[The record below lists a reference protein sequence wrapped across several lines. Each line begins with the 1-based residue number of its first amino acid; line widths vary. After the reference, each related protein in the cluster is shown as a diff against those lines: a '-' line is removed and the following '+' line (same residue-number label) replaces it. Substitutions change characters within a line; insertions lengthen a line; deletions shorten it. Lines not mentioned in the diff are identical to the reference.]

1 MELQL
6 PRGMRDFPPEEK
18 ILRDDVIATLK
29 EVFELYGFSPLETP
43 VVERWEVLS
52 AKYSGGEEIL
62 KETFKLTDQG
72 GRDLGLRYD
81 LTVPL
86 ARFVGMNPTMKRPFK
101 RYQIGTVYRDGP
113 IKKGRTREFYQCDAD
128 IVGSSSPLADAECVQ
143 LALDIFEHLGIDV
156 VVKINNRKVLS
167 ELARA
172 AAVPEDLT
180 DAAILSLD
188 KLEKIGPDE
197 VLREMAE
204 RGIPRASAER
214 FLSGAQDPKALK
226 NSAGYRELEP
236 VLNALQ
242 DARVVWTPSLA
253 RGLSYYTGT
262 IYEVYAK
269 GSQVT
274 GSLAAGGRYDK
285 MIGQFLGG
293 SEEIPAVGI
302 SFGLE
307 PIVEV
312 LKEKSTD
319 IPRRKT
325 VTQVY
330 VIPFKNL
337 LGEGRRVCQQ
347 LRRAGIKTDIDF
359 SAKGISDGLKYAN
372 AYDIPFVVL
381 VGPDEVAQGKVKLRD
396 MRSGQEYLLTV
407 EEAAHHILKLFPL
420 DQRRKYGQALA
431 VEQDQDTAH

>member
-18 ILRDDVIATLK
+18 ILRDEVISVLK
-29 EVFELYGFSPLETP
+29 GIFELYGFSPLETP

-72 GRDLGLRYD
+72 GRQLGLRYD

-86 ARFVGMNPTMKRPFK
+86 ARFVGMNPTIKRPFK

-143 LALDIFEHLGIDV
+143 LALDVFEKLGIDV
-156 VVKINNRKVLS
+156 EVKINNRKVLY
-167 ELARA
+167 ELAQA
-172 AAVPEDLT
+172 AEIPEELT
-180 DAAILSLD
+180 EAAILSLD
-188 KLEKIGPDE
+188 KLEKIGPDG
-197 VLREMAE
+197 VLREMIE
-204 RGIPRASAER
+204 RGIARVSAER
-214 FLSGAQDPKALK
+214 FLSGAQDREALK
-226 NSAGYRELEP
+226 KGEGYRELEP
-236 VLNALQ
+236 VLSALQ
-242 DARVVWTPSLA
+242 DPRVVWTPSLA

-269 GSQVT
+269 NSSVT
-274 GSLAAGGRYDK
+274 GSLAAGGRYDN

-293 SEEIPAVGI
+293 SEKIPAVGI

-307 PIVEV
+307 PILEV
-312 LKEKSTD
+312 LKEKHSER
-319 IPRRKT
+319 IVRKT

-330 VIPFKNL
+330 VIPFKTL
-337 LGEGRRVCQQ
+337 LAEGRAICQQ
-347 LRRAGIKTDIDF
+347 LRRAGIKTDMDF

-372 AYDIPFVVL
+372 AYEIPFVVI
-381 VGPDEVAQGKVKLRD
+381 VGPDEVAAGKVKLRD
-396 MRSGQEYLLTV
+396 MRSGEEKLLTV
-407 EEAAHHILKLFPL
+407 DEVPHQIKSQEKKSP
-420 DQRRKYGQALA
+420 
-431 VEQDQDTAH
+431 

>member
-18 ILRDDVIATLK
+18 ILRDEVISVLK
-29 EVFELYGFSPLETP
+29 GIFELYGFSPLETP

-72 GRDLGLRYD
+72 GRQLGLRYD

-86 ARFVGMNPTMKRPFK
+86 ARFVGMNPTIKRPFK

-143 LALDIFEHLGIDV
+143 LALDVFEKLGIDV
-156 VVKINNRKVLS
+156 EVKINNRKVLY
-167 ELARA
+167 ELAQA
-172 AAVPEDLT
+172 AEIPEELT
-180 DAAILSLD
+180 EAAILSLD
-188 KLEKIGPDE
+188 KLEKIGPDG
-197 VLREMAE
+197 VLREMIE
-204 RGIPRASAER
+204 RGIARTSAER
-214 FLSGAQDPKALK
+214 FLSGAQDREALK
-226 NSAGYRELEP
+226 KGEGYRELEP
-236 VLNALQ
+236 VLSALR
-242 DARVVWTPSLA
+242 DPRVVWTPSLA

-269 GSQVT
+269 NSSVT
-274 GSLAAGGRYDK
+274 GSLAAGGRYDN

-293 SEEIPAVGI
+293 SEKIPAVGI

-307 PIVEV
+307 PILEV
-312 LKEKSTD
+312 LKEKHPNR
-319 IPRRKT
+319 IMRKT

-330 VIPFKNL
+330 VIPFKTL
-337 LGEGRRVCQQ
+337 LAEGRAICQQ
-347 LRRAGIKTDIDF
+347 LRRAGIKTDMDF

-372 AYDIPFVVL
+372 AYEIPFVVI
-381 VGPDEVAQGKVKLRD
+381 VGPDEVAAGKVKLRD
-396 MRSGQEYLLTV
+396 MRSGEEKLLTV
-407 EEAAHHILKLFPL
+407 DEVPHQIKSQEKKSP
-420 DQRRKYGQALA
+420 
-431 VEQDQDTAH
+431 

>member
-18 ILRDDVIATLK
+18 ILRDEVISVLK
-29 EVFELYGFSPLETP
+29 GIFELYGFSPLETP

-72 GRDLGLRYD
+72 GRQLGLRYD

-86 ARFVGMNPTMKRPFK
+86 ARFVGMNPTIKRPFK

-128 IVGSSSPLADAECVQ
+128 IVGSSSPLADVECVQ
-143 LALDIFEHLGIDV
+143 LALDVFEKLGIDV
-156 VVKINNRKVLS
+156 EVKINNRKVLY
-167 ELARA
+167 ELAQA
-172 AAVPEDLT
+172 AEIPEELT
-180 DAAILSLD
+180 EAAILSLD
-188 KLEKIGPDE
+188 KLEKTGPDE
-197 VLREMAE
+197 VLREMTE
-204 RGIPRASAER
+204 RGIARASATR
-214 FLSGAQDPKALK
+214 FLSGAQDREALK
-226 NSAGYRELEP
+226 KGEGYRELEP
-236 VLNALQ
+236 VLSALQ
-242 DARVVWTPSLA
+242 DPRVVWTPSLA

-269 GSQVT
+269 NSSVT
-274 GSLAAGGRYDK
+274 GSLAAGGRYDN

-293 SEEIPAVGI
+293 SEKIPAVGI

-307 PIVEV
+307 PILEV
-312 LKEKSTD
+312 LKEKHSER
-319 IPRRKT
+319 IVRKT

-330 VIPFKNL
+330 VIPFKTL
-337 LGEGRRVCQQ
+337 LAEGRAICQQ
-347 LRRAGIKTDIDF
+347 LRRAGIKTDMDF

-372 AYDIPFVVL
+372 AYEIPFVVI
-381 VGPDEVAQGKVKLRD
+381 VGPDEVAAGKVKLRD
-396 MRSGQEYLLTV
+396 MRSGEEKLLTV
-407 EEAAHHILKLFPL
+407 DEVPHQIKSQEGRSP
-420 DQRRKYGQALA
+420 
-431 VEQDQDTAH
+431 

>member
-18 ILRDDVIATLK
+18 ILRDEVIATLK
-29 EVFELYGFSPLETP
+29 DVFELYGFSPLETP

-62 KETFKLTDQG
+62 KETFKLKDQG

-86 ARFVGMNPTMKRPFK
+86 ARFVGMNPMIKRPFK

-143 LALDIFEHLGIDV
+143 LALDVFERLGVDV
-156 VVKINNRKVLS
+156 IVKINNRKILS
-167 ELARA
+167 EMARLAS
-172 AAVPEDLT
+172 VPQDLT

-188 KLEKIGPDE
+188 KLEKIGSDE
-197 VLREMAE
+197 VIREMVE

-214 FLSGAQDPKALK
+214 FLSGAQDPQALK
-226 NSAGYRELEP
+226 NSEGYCELEP
-236 VLNALQ
+236 VLNTLQ

-269 GSQVT
+269 DSSVT
-274 GSLAAGGRYDK
+274 GSLAAGGRYDN
-285 MIGQFLGG
+285 MIGQFLE
-293 SEEIPAVGI
+293 STEKIPAVGI

-307 PIVEV
+307 PILEV
-312 LKEKSTD
+312 LKEQRED
-319 IPRRKT
+319 LPVRKT

-337 LGEGRRVCQQ
+337 LAEGRRVCQQ
-347 LRRAGIKTDIDF
+347 LRRAGIKTDMDF

-372 AYDIPFVVL
+372 AYNIPFVVI
-381 VGPDEVAQGKVKLRD
+381 VGPDEVAQSRVKLRD
-396 MRSGQEYLLTV
+396 MQSGEERLLTV
-407 EEAAHHILKLFPL
+407 EEVA
-420 DQRRKYGQALA
+420 QWLA
-431 VEQDQDTAH
+431 KQSE

>member
-18 ILRDDVIATLK
+18 ILRDETISVLK
-29 EVFELYGFSPLETP
+29 GIFELYGFSPLETP

-72 GRDLGLRYD
+72 GRQLGLRYD

-86 ARFVGMNPTMKRPFK
+86 ARFVGMNPTIKRPFK

-143 LALDIFEHLGIDV
+143 LALDVFEKLGIDV
-156 VVKINNRKVLS
+156 EVKINNRKVLY
-167 ELARA
+167 ELAQA
-172 AAVPEDLT
+172 AEIPEELT
-180 DAAILSLD
+180 EAAILSLD
-188 KLEKIGPDE
+188 KLEKIGPDG
-197 VLREMAE
+197 VLREMIE
-204 RGIPRASAER
+204 RGIARVSAER
-214 FLSGAQDPKALK
+214 FLLGAQDREALK
-226 NSAGYRELEP
+226 KGEGYRELEP
-236 VLNALQ
+236 VLSALQ
-242 DARVVWTPSLA
+242 DPRVVWTPSLA

-269 GSQVT
+269 NSSVT
-274 GSLAAGGRYDK
+274 GSLAAGGRYDN

-293 SEEIPAVGI
+293 SEKIPAVGI

-307 PIVEV
+307 PILEV
-312 LKEKSTD
+312 LKEKHPNR
-319 IPRRKT
+319 IMRKT

-330 VIPFKNL
+330 VIPFKTL
-337 LGEGRRVCQQ
+337 LAEGRAICQQ
-347 LRRAGIKTDIDF
+347 LRRAGIKTDMDF

-372 AYDIPFVVL
+372 AYEIPFVVI
-381 VGPDEVAQGKVKLRD
+381 VGPDEVAAGKVKLRD
-396 MRSGQEYLLTV
+396 MRSGEEKLLTV
-407 EEAAHHILKLFPL
+407 DEVPHQIKSQEKRSP
-420 DQRRKYGQALA
+420 
-431 VEQDQDTAH
+431 

>member
-6 PRGMRDFPPEEK
+6 PRGMRDFSPEEK
-18 ILRDDVIATLK
+18 ILRDEVISILK
-29 EVFELYGFSPLETP
+29 RVFELYGFSPLETP

-72 GRDLGLRYD
+72 GRQLGLRYD

-86 ARFVGMNPTMKRPFK
+86 ARFVGMNPTIKRPFK

-143 LALDIFEHLGIDV
+143 LALDVFEKLGIDV
-156 VVKINNRKVLS
+156 EVKINNRKVLY
-167 ELARA
+167 ELAQA
-172 AAVPEDLT
+172 AEIPEELT
-180 DAAILSLD
+180 EAAILSLD

-197 VLREMAE
+197 VLREMTE
-204 RGIPRASAER
+204 RGIARTSAER
-214 FLSGAQDPKALK
+214 FLSGAQDREALK
-226 NSAGYRELEP
+226 KGEGYRELEP
-236 VLNALQ
+236 VLSALR
-242 DARVVWTPSLA
+242 DPRVVWTPSLA

-269 GSQVT
+269 NSSVT
-274 GSLAAGGRYDK
+274 GSLAAGGRYDN

-293 SEEIPAVGI
+293 SEKIPAVGI

-307 PIVEV
+307 PILEV
-312 LKEKSTD
+312 LKEKHSER
-319 IPRRKT
+319 IVRKT

-330 VIPFKNL
+330 VIPFKTL
-337 LGEGRRVCQQ
+337 LAEGRAICQQ
-347 LRRAGIKTDIDF
+347 LRRAGIKTDMDF
-359 SAKGISDGLKYAN
+359 SAKGISDGLKYGVW
-372 AYDIPFVVL
+372 YQYGTHRPQL
-381 VGPDEVAQGKVKLRD
+381 VFRMLLR
-396 MRSGQEYLLTV
+396 LLV
-407 EEAAHHILKLFPL
+407 I
-420 DQRRKYGQALA
+420 DSCS
-431 VEQDQDTAH
+431 

>member
-29 EVFELYGFSPLETP
+29 EIFERYGFSPLETP

-62 KETFKLTDQG
+62 KETFRLKDQG

-86 ARFVGMNPTMKRPFK
+86 ARFVGMNPTIKRPFK

-113 IKKGRTREFYQCDAD
+113 IKKGRAREFYQCDAD

-143 LALDIFEHLGIDV
+143 LALDVFERLGTDV
-156 VVKINNRKVLS
+156 IVKINNRKVLY
-167 ELARA
+167 ELARTA
-172 AAVPEDLT
+172 HVPENLAE
-180 DAAILSLD
+180 AAILSLD
-188 KLEKIGPDE
+188 KLEKIGSDG
-197 VLREMAE
+197 VIREMVE
-204 RGIPRASAER
+204 RGIPSTSAAR
-214 FLSGAQDPKALK
+214 FLAGAQDREHLK
-226 NSAGYRELEP
+226 NSDGYRELEP
-236 VLNALQ
+236 VLHSLQ

-269 GSQVT
+269 DSSVT
-274 GSLAAGGRYDK
+274 GSVAAGGRYDN

-293 SEEIPAVGI
+293 TEKIPAVGI

-307 PIVEV
+307 PILEV
-312 LKEKSTD
+312 LKE
-319 IPRRKT
+319 RRRDLPVCKT
-325 VTQVY
+325 VTHAY
-330 VIPFKNL
+330 VIPFKGL
-337 LGEGRRVCQQ
+337 LAEGRGICQQ
-347 LRRAGIKTDIDF
+347 LRRAGIKTDMDF
-359 SAKGISDGLKYAN
+359 SAKGIRDGLKYAN
-372 AYDIPFVVL
+372 AYNIPFVVI
-381 VGPDEVAQGKVKLRD
+381 VGPDEIAQGKVKLRD
-396 MRSGQEYLLTV
+396 MRSGEEQVLTV
-407 EEAAHHILKLFPL
+407 AALIEKLR
-420 DQRRKYGQALA
+420 QG
-431 VEQDQDTAH
+431 E

>member
-18 ILRDDVIATLK
+18 ILRDEVISVLK
-29 EVFELYGFSPLETP
+29 GIFELYGFSPLETP

-72 GRDLGLRYD
+72 GRQLGLRYD

-86 ARFVGMNPTMKRPFK
+86 ARFVGMNPTIKRPFK

-143 LALDIFEHLGIDV
+143 LALDVFEKLGIDV
-156 VVKINNRKVLS
+156 EVKINNRKVLY
-167 ELARA
+167 ELAQA
-172 AAVPEDLT
+172 AEIPEELT
-180 DAAILSLD
+180 EAAILSLD
-188 KLEKIGPDE
+188 KLEKIGPDG
-197 VLREMAE
+197 VLREMIE
-204 RGIPRASAER
+204 RGIARVSAER
-214 FLSGAQDPKALK
+214 FLSGAQDREALK
-226 NSAGYRELEP
+226 KGEGYRELEP
-236 VLNALQ
+236 VLSALQ
-242 DARVVWTPSLA
+242 DPRVVWTPSLA

-269 GSQVT
+269 NSSVT
-274 GSLAAGGRYDK
+274 GSLAAGGRYDN

-293 SEEIPAVGI
+293 SEKIPAVGI

-307 PIVEV
+307 PILEV
-312 LKEKSTD
+312 LKEKHPER
-319 IPRRKT
+319 IVRKT

-330 VIPFKNL
+330 VIPFKTL
-337 LGEGRRVCQQ
+337 LAEGRAICQQ
-347 LRRAGIKTDIDF
+347 LRRAGIKTDMDF

-372 AYDIPFVVL
+372 AYEIPFVVI
-381 VGPDEVAQGKVKLRD
+381 VGPDEVAAGKVKLRD
-396 MRSGQEYLLTV
+396 MRSGEEKLLTV
-407 EEAAHHILKLFPL
+407 DEVPHQIKSQEGRSP
-420 DQRRKYGQALA
+420 
-431 VEQDQDTAH
+431 

>member
-1 MELQL
+1 LRVWSLAVKVNSMELQL

-18 ILRDDVIATLK
+18 ILRDEVISVLK
-29 EVFELYGFSPLETP
+29 GIFELYGFSPLETP

-72 GRDLGLRYD
+72 GRQLGLRYD

-86 ARFVGMNPTMKRPFK
+86 ARFVGMNPTIKRPFK

-143 LALDIFEHLGIDV
+143 LALDVFEKLGIDV
-156 VVKINNRKVLS
+156 EVKINNRKVLY
-167 ELARA
+167 ELAQA
-172 AAVPEDLT
+172 AEIPEELT
-180 DAAILSLD
+180 EAAILSLD
-188 KLEKIGPDE
+188 KLEKIGPDG
-197 VLREMAE
+197 VLREMIE
-204 RGIPRASAER
+204 RGIARVSAER
-214 FLSGAQDPKALK
+214 FLSGAQDREALK
-226 NSAGYRELEP
+226 KGEGYRELEP
-236 VLNALQ
+236 VLSALR
-242 DARVVWTPSLA
+242 DPRVVWTPSLA

-269 GSQVT
+269 NSSVT
-274 GSLAAGGRYDK
+274 GSLAAGGRYDN

-293 SEEIPAVGI
+293 SEKIPAVGI

-307 PIVEV
+307 PILEV
-312 LKEKSTD
+312 LKEKHPNR
-319 IPRRKT
+319 IMRKT

-330 VIPFKNL
+330 VIPFKTL
-337 LGEGRRVCQQ
+337 LAEGRAICQQ
-347 LRRAGIKTDIDF
+347 LRRAGIKTDMDF

-372 AYDIPFVVL
+372 AYEIPFVVI
-381 VGPDEVAQGKVKLRD
+381 VGPDEVAAGKVKLRD
-396 MRSGQEYLLTV
+396 MRSGEEKLLTV
-407 EEAAHHILKLFPL
+407 DEVPHQIKSQEKKSP
-420 DQRRKYGQALA
+420 
-431 VEQDQDTAH
+431 

>member
-18 ILRDDVIATLK
+18 ILRDEVISVLK
-29 EVFELYGFSPLETP
+29 GIFELYGFSPLETP
-43 VVERWEVLS
+43 IVERWEVLS

-72 GRDLGLRYD
+72 GRQLGLRYD

-86 ARFVGMNPTMKRPFK
+86 ARFVGMNPTIKRPFK

-143 LALDIFEHLGIDV
+143 LALDVFEKLGIDV
-156 VVKINNRKVLS
+156 EVKINNRKVLY
-167 ELARA
+167 ELAQA
-172 AAVPEDLT
+172 AEIPEELT
-180 DAAILSLD
+180 EAAILSLD
-188 KLEKIGPDE
+188 KLEKIGPDG
-197 VLREMAE
+197 VLREMIE
-204 RGIPRASAER
+204 RGIARVSAER
-214 FLSGAQDPKALK
+214 FLSGAQDREALK
-226 NSAGYRELEP
+226 KGEGYRELEP
-236 VLNALQ
+236 VLSALQ
-242 DARVVWTPSLA
+242 DPRVVWTPSLA

-269 GSQVT
+269 NSSVT
-274 GSLAAGGRYDK
+274 GSLAAGGRYDN

-293 SEEIPAVGI
+293 SEKIPAVGI

-307 PIVEV
+307 PILEV
-312 LKEKSTD
+312 LKEKHPNR
-319 IPRRKT
+319 IMRKT

-330 VIPFKNL
+330 VIPFKTL
-337 LGEGRRVCQQ
+337 LAEGRAICQQ
-347 LRRAGIKTDIDF
+347 LRRAGIKTDMDF

-372 AYDIPFVVL
+372 AYEIPFVVI
-381 VGPDEVAQGKVKLRD
+381 VGPDEVAAGKVKLRD
-396 MRSGQEYLLTV
+396 MRSGEEKLLTV
-407 EEAAHHILKLFPL
+407 DEVPHQIKSQEKKSP
-420 DQRRKYGQALA
+420 
-431 VEQDQDTAH
+431 

>member
-18 ILRDDVIATLK
+18 ILRDEVISVLK
-29 EVFELYGFSPLETP
+29 GIFELYGFSPLETP

-72 GRDLGLRYD
+72 GRQLGLRYD

-86 ARFVGMNPTMKRPFK
+86 ARFVGMNPTIKRPFK

-143 LALDIFEHLGIDV
+143 LALDVFEKLGIDV
-156 VVKINNRKVLS
+156 EVKINNRKVLY
-167 ELARA
+167 ELAQA
-172 AAVPEDLT
+172 AEIPEELT
-180 DAAILSLD
+180 EAAILSLD
-188 KLEKIGPDE
+188 KLEKIGPDG
-197 VLREMAE
+197 VLREMIE
-204 RGIPRASAER
+204 RGIARTSAER
-214 FLSGAQDPKALK
+214 FLSGAQDREALK
-226 NSAGYRELEP
+226 KGEGYRELEP
-236 VLNALQ
+236 VLSALQ
-242 DARVVWTPSLA
+242 DPRVVWTPSLA

-269 GSQVT
+269 NSSVT
-274 GSLAAGGRYDK
+274 GSLAAGGRYDN

-293 SEEIPAVGI
+293 SEKIPAVGI

-307 PIVEV
+307 PILEV
-312 LKEKSTD
+312 LKEKHPNR
-319 IPRRKT
+319 IMRKT

-330 VIPFKNL
+330 VIPFKTL
-337 LGEGRRVCQQ
+337 LAEGRAICQQ
-347 LRRAGIKTDIDF
+347 LRRAGIKTDMDF

-372 AYDIPFVVL
+372 AYEIPFVVI
-381 VGPDEVAQGKVKLRD
+381 VGPDEVAAGKVKLRD
-396 MRSGQEYLLTV
+396 MRSGEEKLLTV
-407 EEAAHHILKLFPL
+407 DEVPHQIKS
-420 DQRRKYGQALA
+420 Q
-431 VEQDQDTAH
+431 

>member
-18 ILRDDVIATLK
+18 ILRDEVISVLK
-29 EVFELYGFSPLETP
+29 GIFELYGFSPLETP

-72 GRDLGLRYD
+72 GRQLGLRYD

-86 ARFVGMNPTMKRPFK
+86 ARFVGMNPTIKRPFK

-143 LALDIFEHLGIDV
+143 LALDVFEKLGIDV
-156 VVKINNRKVLS
+156 EVKINNRKVLY
-167 ELARA
+167 ELAQA
-172 AAVPEDLT
+172 AEIPEELT
-180 DAAILSLD
+180 EAAILSLD
-188 KLEKIGPDE
+188 KLEKIGPDG
-197 VLREMAE
+197 VLREMIE
-204 RGIPRASAER
+204 RGIARVSAER
-214 FLSGAQDPKALK
+214 FLLGAQDREALK
-226 NSAGYRELEP
+226 NGDGYRELEP
-236 VLNALQ
+236 VLSALQ
-242 DARVVWTPSLA
+242 DPRVVWTPSLA

-269 GSQVT
+269 NSSVT
-274 GSLAAGGRYDK
+274 GSLAAGGRYDN

-293 SEEIPAVGI
+293 SEKIPAVGI

-307 PIVEV
+307 PILEV
-312 LKEKSTD
+312 LKEKHPNR
-319 IPRRKT
+319 IMRKT

-330 VIPFKNL
+330 VIPFKTL
-337 LGEGRRVCQQ
+337 LAEGRAICQQ
-347 LRRAGIKTDIDF
+347 LRRAGIKTDMDF

-372 AYDIPFVVL
+372 AYEIPFVVI
-381 VGPDEVAQGKVKLRD
+381 VGPDEVAAGKVKLRD
-396 MRSGQEYLLTV
+396 MRSGEEKLLTV
-407 EEAAHHILKLFPL
+407 DEVPHQIKPQEGRSP
-420 DQRRKYGQALA
+420 
-431 VEQDQDTAH
+431 

>member
-18 ILRDDVIATLK
+18 ILRDEVISVLK
-29 EVFELYGFSPLETP
+29 GIFELYGFSPLETP
-43 VVERWEVLS
+43 IVERWEVLS

-72 GRDLGLRYD
+72 GRQLGLRYD

-86 ARFVGMNPTMKRPFK
+86 ARFVGMNPTIKRPFK

-143 LALDIFEHLGIDV
+143 LALDVFEKLGIDV
-156 VVKINNRKVLS
+156 EVKINNRKVLY
-167 ELARA
+167 ELAQA
-172 AAVPEDLT
+172 AEIPEELT
-180 DAAILSLD
+180 EAAILSLD
-188 KLEKIGPDE
+188 KLEKIGPDG
-197 VLREMAE
+197 VLREMIE
-204 RGIPRASAER
+204 RGIARTSAER
-214 FLSGAQDPKALK
+214 FLSGAQDREALK
-226 NSAGYRELEP
+226 KGEGYRELEP
-236 VLNALQ
+236 VLSALQ
-242 DARVVWTPSLA
+242 DPRVVWTPSLA

-269 GSQVT
+269 NSSVT
-274 GSLAAGGRYDK
+274 GSLAAGGRYDN

-293 SEEIPAVGI
+293 SEKIPAVGI

-307 PIVEV
+307 PILEV
-312 LKEKSTD
+312 LKEKHPNR
-319 IPRRKT
+319 IMRKT

-330 VIPFKNL
+330 VIPFKTL
-337 LGEGRRVCQQ
+337 LAEGRAICQQ
-347 LRRAGIKTDIDF
+347 LRRAGIKTDMDF

-372 AYDIPFVVL
+372 AYEIPFVVI
-381 VGPDEVAQGKVKLRD
+381 VGPDEVAAGKVKLRD
-396 MRSGQEYLLTV
+396 MRSGEEKLLTV
-407 EEAAHHILKLFPL
+407 DEVPHQIKSQEKKSP
-420 DQRRKYGQALA
+420 
-431 VEQDQDTAH
+431 

>member
-18 ILRDDVIATLK
+18 ILRDEVISVLK
-29 EVFELYGFSPLETP
+29 GIFELYGFSPLETP

-72 GRDLGLRYD
+72 GRQLGLRYD

-86 ARFVGMNPTMKRPFK
+86 ARFVGMNPTIKRPFK

-143 LALDIFEHLGIDV
+143 LALDVFEKLGIDV
-156 VVKINNRKVLS
+156 EVKINNRKVLY
-167 ELARA
+167 ELAQA
-172 AAVPEDLT
+172 AEIPEELT
-180 DAAILSLD
+180 EAAILSLD
-188 KLEKIGPDE
+188 KLEKIGPDG
-197 VLREMAE
+197 VLREMIE
-204 RGIPRASAER
+204 RGIARVSAER
-214 FLSGAQDPKALK
+214 FLSGAQDREALK
-226 NSAGYRELEP
+226 NGDGYRELEP
-236 VLNALQ
+236 VLSALR
-242 DARVVWTPSLA
+242 DPRVVWTPSLA

-269 GSQVT
+269 NSSVT
-274 GSLAAGGRYDK
+274 GSLAAGGRYDN

-293 SEEIPAVGI
+293 SEKIPAVGI

-307 PIVEV
+307 PILEV
-312 LKEKSTD
+312 LKEKHPNR
-319 IPRRKT
+319 IMRKT

-330 VIPFKNL
+330 VIPFKTL
-337 LGEGRRVCQQ
+337 LAEGRAICQQ
-347 LRRAGIKTDIDF
+347 LRRAGIKTDMDF

-372 AYDIPFVVL
+372 AYEIPFVVI
-381 VGPDEVAQGKVKLRD
+381 VGPDEVAAGKVKLRD
-396 MRSGQEYLLTV
+396 MRSGEEKLLTV
-407 EEAAHHILKLFPL
+407 DEVPHQIKPQEGRSP
-420 DQRRKYGQALA
+420 
-431 VEQDQDTAH
+431 

>member
-18 ILRDDVIATLK
+18 ILRDEVISVLK
-29 EVFELYGFSPLETP
+29 GIFELYGFSPLETP

-72 GRDLGLRYD
+72 GRQLGLRYD

-86 ARFVGMNPTMKRPFK
+86 ARFVGMNPTIKRPFK

-143 LALDIFEHLGIDV
+143 LALDVFEKLGIDV
-156 VVKINNRKVLS
+156 EVKINNRKVLY
-167 ELARA
+167 ELAQA
-172 AAVPEDLT
+172 AEIPEELT
-180 DAAILSLD
+180 EAAILSLD
-188 KLEKIGPDE
+188 KLEKIGPDG
-197 VLREMAE
+197 VLREMIE
-204 RGIPRASAER
+204 RGIARVSAER
-214 FLSGAQDPKALK
+214 FLSGAQDREALK
-226 NSAGYRELEP
+226 KGEGYRELEP
-236 VLNALQ
+236 VLSALR
-242 DARVVWTPSLA
+242 DPRVVWTPSLA

-269 GSQVT
+269 NSSVT
-274 GSLAAGGRYDK
+274 GSLAAGGRYDN

-293 SEEIPAVGI
+293 SEKIPAVGI

-307 PIVEV
+307 PILEV
-312 LKEKSTD
+312 LKEKHPNR
-319 IPRRKT
+319 IMRKM

-330 VIPFKNL
+330 VIPFKTL
-337 LGEGRRVCQQ
+337 LAEGRAICQQ
-347 LRRAGIKTDIDF
+347 LRRAGIKTDMDF

-372 AYDIPFVVL
+372 AYEIPFVVI
-381 VGPDEVAQGKVKLRD
+381 VGPDEVAAGKVKLRD
-396 MRSGQEYLLTV
+396 MRSGEEKLLTV
-407 EEAAHHILKLFPL
+407 DEVPHQIKSQEKKSP
-420 DQRRKYGQALA
+420 
-431 VEQDQDTAH
+431 

>member
-18 ILRDDVIATLK
+18 ILRDEVISVLK
-29 EVFELYGFSPLETP
+29 GIFELYGFSPLETP

-72 GRDLGLRYD
+72 GRQLGLRYD

-86 ARFVGMNPTMKRPFK
+86 ARFVGMNPTIKRPFK

-143 LALDIFEHLGIDV
+143 LALDVFEKLGIDV
-156 VVKINNRKVLS
+156 EVKINNRKVLY
-167 ELARA
+167 ELAQA
-172 AAVPEDLT
+172 AEIPEELT
-180 DAAILSLD
+180 EAAILSLD
-188 KLEKIGPDE
+188 KLEKIGPNG
-197 VLREMAE
+197 VLREMIE
-204 RGIPRASAER
+204 RGIARTSAER
-214 FLSGAQDPKALK
+214 FLLGAQDREALK
-226 NSAGYRELEP
+226 KGEGYRELEP
-236 VLNALQ
+236 VLSALQ
-242 DARVVWTPSLA
+242 DPRVVWTPSLA

-269 GSQVT
+269 NSSVT
-274 GSLAAGGRYDK
+274 GSLAAGGRYDN

-293 SEEIPAVGI
+293 SEKIPAVGI

-307 PIVEV
+307 PILEV
-312 LKEKSTD
+312 LKEKHPNR
-319 IPRRKT
+319 IMRKT

-330 VIPFKNL
+330 VIPFKTL
-337 LGEGRRVCQQ
+337 LAEGRAICQQ
-347 LRRAGIKTDIDF
+347 LRRAGIKTDMDF

-372 AYDIPFVVL
+372 AYEIPFVVI
-381 VGPDEVAQGKVKLRD
+381 VGPDEVAAGKVKLRD
-396 MRSGQEYLLTV
+396 MRSGEEKLLTV
-407 EEAAHHILKLFPL
+407 DEVPHQIKSQEKKSP
-420 DQRRKYGQALA
+420 
-431 VEQDQDTAH
+431 

>member
-18 ILRDDVIATLK
+18 ILRDEVISVLK
-29 EVFELYGFSPLETP
+29 DIFELYGFSPLETP

-72 GRDLGLRYD
+72 GRQLGLRYD

-86 ARFVGMNPTMKRPFK
+86 ARFVGMNPTIKRPFK

-143 LALDIFEHLGIDV
+143 LALDVFEKLGIDV
-156 VVKINNRKVLS
+156 EVKINNRKVLY
-167 ELARA
+167 ELAQA
-172 AAVPEDLT
+172 AEIPEELT
-180 DAAILSLD
+180 EAAILSLD
-188 KLEKIGPDE
+188 KLEKIGPDG
-197 VLREMAE
+197 VLREMIE
-204 RGIPRASAER
+204 RGIARASAER
-214 FLSGAQDPKALK
+214 FLSGAQDREALK
-226 NSAGYRELEP
+226 KGEGYRELEP
-236 VLNALQ
+236 VLSALQ
-242 DARVVWTPSLA
+242 DPRVVWTPSLA

-269 GSQVT
+269 NSSVT
-274 GSLAAGGRYDK
+274 GSLAAGGRYDN

-293 SEEIPAVGI
+293 SEKIPAVGI

-307 PIVEV
+307 PILEV
-312 LKEKSTD
+312 LKEKHPNR
-319 IPRRKT
+319 IMRKT

-330 VIPFKNL
+330 VIPFKTL
-337 LGEGRRVCQQ
+337 LAEGRAICQQ
-347 LRRAGIKTDIDF
+347 LRRAGIKTDMDF

-372 AYDIPFVVL
+372 AYEIPFVVI
-381 VGPDEVAQGKVKLRD
+381 VGPDEVAAGKVKLRD
-396 MRSGQEYLLTV
+396 MRSGEEKLLTV
-407 EEAAHHILKLFPL
+407 DEVPHQIKPQEGRSP
-420 DQRRKYGQALA
+420 
-431 VEQDQDTAH
+431 

>member
-18 ILRDDVIATLK
+18 ILRDEVISVLK
-29 EVFELYGFSPLETP
+29 DIFELYGFSPLETP

-72 GRDLGLRYD
+72 GRQLGLRYD

-86 ARFVGMNPTMKRPFK
+86 ARFVGMNPTIKRPFK

-143 LALDIFEHLGIDV
+143 LALDVFEKLGIDV
-156 VVKINNRKVLS
+156 EVKINNRKVLY
-167 ELARA
+167 ELAQA
-172 AAVPEDLT
+172 AEIPEELT
-180 DAAILSLD
+180 EAAILSLD
-188 KLEKIGPDE
+188 KLEKIGPDG
-197 VLREMAE
+197 VLREMIE
-204 RGIPRASAER
+204 RGIARTSAER
-214 FLSGAQDPKALK
+214 FLSGAQDREALK
-226 NSAGYRELEP
+226 NGDGYRELEP
-236 VLNALQ
+236 VLSALR
-242 DARVVWTPSLA
+242 DPRVVWTPSLA

-269 GSQVT
+269 NSSVT
-274 GSLAAGGRYDK
+274 GSLAAGGRYDN

-293 SEEIPAVGI
+293 SEKIPAVGI

-307 PIVEV
+307 PILEV
-312 LKEKSTD
+312 LKEKHPNR
-319 IPRRKT
+319 IMRKT

-330 VIPFKNL
+330 VIPFKTL
-337 LGEGRRVCQQ
+337 LAEGRAICQQ
-347 LRRAGIKTDIDF
+347 LRRAGIKTDMDF

-372 AYDIPFVVL
+372 AYEIPFVVI
-381 VGPDEVAQGKVKLRD
+381 VGPDEVAAGKVKLRD
-396 MRSGQEYLLTV
+396 MRSGEEKLLTV
-407 EEAAHHILKLFPL
+407 DEVPHQIKSQEGRSP
-420 DQRRKYGQALA
+420 
-431 VEQDQDTAH
+431 

>member
-18 ILRDDVIATLK
+18 ILRDEVISVLK
-29 EVFELYGFSPLETP
+29 GIFELYGFSPLETP

-72 GRDLGLRYD
+72 GRQLGLRYD

-86 ARFVGMNPTMKRPFK
+86 ARFVGMNPTIKRPFK

-143 LALDIFEHLGIDV
+143 LALDVFEKLGIDV
-156 VVKINNRKVLS
+156 EVKINNRKVLY
-167 ELARA
+167 ELAQA
-172 AAVPEDLT
+172 AEIPEELT
-180 DAAILSLD
+180 EAAILSLD
-188 KLEKIGPDE
+188 KLEKIGPDG
-197 VLREMAE
+197 VLREMIE
-204 RGIPRASAER
+204 RGIARVSAER
-214 FLSGAQDPKALK
+214 FLSGAQDREALK
-226 NSAGYRELEP
+226 KGEGYRELEP
-236 VLNALQ
+236 VLSALR
-242 DARVVWTPSLA
+242 DPRVVWTPSLA

-269 GSQVT
+269 NSSVT
-274 GSLAAGGRYDK
+274 GSLAAGGRYDN

-293 SEEIPAVGI
+293 SEKIPAVGI

-307 PIVEV
+307 PILEV
-312 LKEKSTD
+312 LKEKHPNR
-319 IPRRKT
+319 IMRKT

-330 VIPFKNL
+330 VIPFKTL
-337 LGEGRRVCQQ
+337 LAEGRAICQQ
-347 LRRAGIKTDIDF
+347 LRRAGIKTDMDF

-372 AYDIPFVVL
+372 AYEIPFVVI
-381 VGPDEVAQGKVKLRD
+381 VGPDEVAAGKVKLRD
-396 MRSGQEYLLTV
+396 MRSGEEKLLTV
-407 EEAAHHILKLFPL
+407 DEVPHQIKSQEKRSP
-420 DQRRKYGQALA
+420 
-431 VEQDQDTAH
+431 